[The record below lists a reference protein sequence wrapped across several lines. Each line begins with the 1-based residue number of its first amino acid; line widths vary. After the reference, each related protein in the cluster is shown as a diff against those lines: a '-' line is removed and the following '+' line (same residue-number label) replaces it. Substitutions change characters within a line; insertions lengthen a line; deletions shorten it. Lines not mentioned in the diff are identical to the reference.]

1 MTGKST
7 HGDPKSWRLRTQLV
21 RGGTARSGFG
31 ETAEAIFL
39 TSGFV
44 YDRAETAAARFAGDE
59 DGYTYSRLG
68 NPTVTMFED
77 RMALIEGAEVARAT
91 ATGMAAVNAALLAQL
106 RAGDHIVSSKALFGS
121 CAYIVEEL
129 LPRYG
134 IEVTMV
140 DGADNDAWEQAVR
153 PATRAVF
160 FETPSNPTLE
170 IIDLGH
176 VSEVAHAVGARV
188 VIDNVFATPILQ
200 RPMERGADVVVYSAT
215 KHIDGQGRCM
225 GGCLLCDQD
234 FFDLHY
240 NQFLRHTGPT
250 LSPFNAW
257 VMLKGLETLDLRVR
271 EMCANALEIA
281 DFLADLPGIDR
292 VLYPGRRDH
301 PQHELAMRQMEL
313 GGSVVTFRV
322 PGGRGRAFA
331 IMNAL
336 EIIDISNNLG
346 DAKTLI
352 THPAS
357 TTHQR
362 LTEQARAELGITE
375 GTIRLSV
382 GLEDTEDLKEDLSRA
397 LTR

>member
-1 MTGKST
+1 MTANSA
-7 HGDPKSWRLRTQLV
+7 HGDPSKWRLRTRLV

-31 ETAEAIFL
+31 ETSEAIFA

-77 RMALIEGAEVARAT
+77 RMALIEGAEIARAT
-91 ATGMAAVNAALLAQL
+91 ATGMAAVNTALLAQL

-140 DGADNDAWEQAVR
+140 DGSDNDAWEQAVR
-153 PATRAVF
+153 PGTRAVF
-160 FETPSNPTLE
+160 LETPSNPTLE

-225 GGCLLCDQD
+225 GGCLLCGQD

-257 VMLKGLETLDLRVR
+257 VMLKGLETLELRVR
-271 EMCANALEIA
+271 EMCANALEMA
-281 DFLADLPGIDR
+281 NFLADHPGIER
-292 VLYPGRRDH
+292 VLYPGRGDH

-322 PGGRGRAFA
+322 PGGRARAFA

-346 DAKTLI
+346 DTKTLI

-382 GLEDTEDLKEDLSRA
+382 GLEDTDDLKEDLSRA
-397 LTR
+397 LTG